1 MVGSISISGVSKH
14 FVNPT
19 GERITA
25 LDNVSLDIPAGSFV
39 SLIKP
44 SGCGKSTLLRL
55 ISGLIPMDDG
65 SLTLDST
72 PIKALVQT
80 AASCFRSTRCSRGCR
95 FTITSRSACAPAA
108 STSRKSQPRRRIYRD
123 GRPQGLRAFVSAP
136 AFRRHVPA
144 RVSQEHS
151 LASPRCSC
159 SMSRS
164 VHSMPS
170 PA

>member
-39 SLIKP
+39 SLIGP

-65 SLTLDST
+65 SLTLDGT
-72 PIKALVQT
+72 PIKGPPVQT
-80 AASCFRSTRCSRGCR
+80 AASCFRSTRCSRGYR
-95 FTITSRSACAPAA
+95 FTITSRSVCAPAA
-108 STSRKSQPRRRIYRD
+108 STSRKRT
-123 GRPQGLRAFVSAP
+123 A
-136 AFRRHVPA
+136 
-144 RVSQEHS
+144 
-151 LASPRCSC
+151 
-159 SMSRS
+159 
-164 VHSMPS
+164 
-170 PA
+170 

>member
-39 SLIKP
+39 SLIGP

-55 ISGLIPMDDG
+55 ISGL
-65 SLTLDST
+65 
-72 PIKALVQT
+72 
-80 AASCFRSTRCSRGCR
+80 
-95 FTITSRSACAPAA
+95 
-108 STSRKSQPRRRIYRD
+108 
-123 GRPQGLRAFVSAP
+123 
-136 AFRRHVPA
+136 
-144 RVSQEHS
+144 SQEHS

-164 VHSMPS
+164 VHSMPL

>member
-39 SLIKP
+39 SLIGP

-65 SLTLDST
+65 SLTLDGT
-72 PIKALVQT
+72 PIKAPV
-80 AASCFRSTRCSRGCR
+80 R
-95 FTITSRSACAPAA
+95 
-108 STSRKSQPRRRIYRD
+108 PRLHVSGAHAVPVAVD
-123 GRPQGLRAFVSAP
+123 LR
-136 AFRRHVPA
+136 
-144 RVSQEHS
+144 
-151 LASPRCSC
+151 
-159 SMSRS
+159 
-164 VHSMPS
+164 
-170 PA
+170 

>member
-39 SLIKP
+39 SLIGP

-65 SLTLDST
+65 SLTLDGT
-72 PIKALVQT
+72 PIKAPG
-80 AASCFRSTRCSRGCR
+80 ADRG
-95 FTITSRSACAPAA
+95 FM
-108 STSRKSQPRRRIYRD
+108 
-123 GRPQGLRAFVSAP
+123 F
-136 AFRRHVPA
+136 
-144 RVSQEHS
+144 QEHTLFPS
-151 LASPRCSC
+151 FLQLVPRF
-159 SMSRS
+159 
-164 VHSMPS
+164 
-170 PA
+170 